1 MLCMGKNDQQ
11 AVQATLAGDKDAYGV
26 LVVRHSPNLLR
37 VAFRITGNE
46 ADAEDVVQEALLRG
60 YRKLADFD
68 QRAQFGTWIY
78 RIAVRCALDRIDA
91 GRRDGRLNG
100 RMEAN
105 LPRVGEESDPE
116 QQSVQVADEAAGPER
131 LLLSGEIGAL
141 QQAAL
146 GSLTPIERAAFVLRH
161 LEDRGSEEIGAALGI
176 APNAAKQAVFR
187 AVQKLRVRLAA
198 LRVSA

>member
-1 MLCMGKNDQQ
+1 MGKNDQQ

-26 LVVRHSPNLLR
+26 LVVRHSPSLFR

-78 RIAVRCALDRIDA
+78 RITVRCALDRIDA
-91 GRRDGRLNG
+91 SRRDGRLNG
-100 RMEAN
+100 RMETN
-105 LPRVGEESDPE
+105 LLRVSEENDPE
-116 QQSVQVADEAAGPER
+116 LQAVQVPTTSAGPER

-141 QQAAL
+141 QEAAL
-146 GSLTPIERAAFVLRH
+146 GSLTSIERSAFVLRH
-161 LEDRGSEEIGAALGI
+161 MEDRSSEEIGAALGI

-187 AVQKLRVRLAA
+187 AVQKLRQRLAA
-198 LRVSA
+198 LRVNA

>member
-1 MLCMGKNDQQ
+1 MNDQQ
-11 AVQATLAGDKDAYGV
+11 AVQATLAGDKDAYRV
-26 LVVRHSPNLLR
+26 LVVRHSPSLFR

-60 YRKLADFD
+60 YSKLGNFD

-78 RIAVRCALDRIDA
+78 RITVRCALDRIDA
-91 GRRDGRLNG
+91 SRRDGRLNG

-105 LPRVGEESDPE
+105 QLRVSEENDPE
-116 QQSVQVADEAAGPER
+116 QQAVQVADRTAGPER

-146 GSLTPIERAAFVLRH
+146 GCLTSIECAAFMLRH
-161 LEDRGSEEIGAALGI
+161 MEDCSSEEIGVTLGI

-187 AVQKLRVRLAA
+187 AVQKLRQRLAV
-198 LRVSA
+198 LRASA